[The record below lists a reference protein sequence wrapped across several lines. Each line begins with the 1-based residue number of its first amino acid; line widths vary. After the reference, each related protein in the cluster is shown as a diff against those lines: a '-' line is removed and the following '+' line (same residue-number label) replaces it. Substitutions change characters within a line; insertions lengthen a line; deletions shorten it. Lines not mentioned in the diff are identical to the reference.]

1 MEPATV
7 KELTEPIYRTESD
20 EDALLRS
27 RALITQ
33 RLAEIVSWPAT
44 RIAPHERQL
53 AGDILIGLLRTASQD
68 LRARCA
74 VRLAQVVDAPKVVLR
89 YLARDDIDI
98 AQPLLDGSP
107 ALDDTDLIATIRASA
122 APHWLAIANRRNI
135 NETVTDALIQTG
147 DAAVIAALLRNSF
160 SRLSSFGVDGVVFM
174 SREHKELAKALL
186 LREEVK
192 PAQGLTL
199 FWWADA
205 EARISILR
213 RFAVDRSVLLQEVS
227 DLFVQAA
234 QENWTDVPT
243 RQALQFIERRQRNRI
258 AAQKSPY
265 QNLENAVLAMA
276 ERGPSRELILD
287 IAAMCGVK
295 PVPGARILSDPGGE
309 PIAVLC
315 KAVGLKRDFLR
326 ALWHGLK
333 RPEDFSDPKSTLART
348 LYVFD
353 TLATAK
359 AQTVLRYWN
368 WSLASD
374 APTGVG
380 KMDPFDTAMEFT
392 PARRVASL
400 VLGWRP

>member
-1 MEPATV
+1 MESPAAG
-7 KELTEPIYRTESD
+7 ELAEPIYKMEADEES
-20 EDALLRS
+20 LLRS
-27 RALITQ
+27 RAQIAQ

-44 RIAPHERQL
+44 RISPHERQL
-53 AGDILIGLLRTASQD
+53 AGDILIALLRTASHD

-74 VRLAQVVDAPKVVLR
+74 QRLATVVDAPKVVLR
-89 YLARDDIDI
+89 YLSRDEIDI
-98 AQPLLDGSP
+98 ARPLLEASP
-107 ALDDTDLIATIRASA
+107 ALDDTDLIATIRASGPA
-122 APHWLAIANRRNI
+122 HWAVIAQRRNLT
-135 NETVTDALIQTG
+135 ETVTDALVQTG
-147 DAAVIAALLRNSF
+147 DPAIVETLLHNSF

-174 SREHKELAKALL
+174 ARQHRGLAKALL
-186 LREEVK
+186 MREEIK

-205 EARISILR
+205 DTRVHILR

-234 QENWTDVPT
+234 QENWTDGPT

-258 AAQKSPY
+258 AAQKSAH
-265 QNLENAVLAMA
+265 QSLENAIIALVESGAT
-276 ERGPSRELILD
+276 REIILD
-287 IAAMCGVK
+287 ITAMCGVK

-309 PIAVLC
+309 PIAILA
-315 KAVGLKRDFLR
+315 KAVGLKRDMLITLWRGLR
-326 ALWHGLK
+326 
-333 RPEDFSDPKSTLART
+333 RPQDTSDPKSTLSRT
-348 LYVFD
+348 LFVFD

-380 KMDPFDTAMEFT
+380 QMDPFDQAMEFT
-392 PARRVASL
+392 PARKVASL
-400 VLGWRP
+400 VLSWKP